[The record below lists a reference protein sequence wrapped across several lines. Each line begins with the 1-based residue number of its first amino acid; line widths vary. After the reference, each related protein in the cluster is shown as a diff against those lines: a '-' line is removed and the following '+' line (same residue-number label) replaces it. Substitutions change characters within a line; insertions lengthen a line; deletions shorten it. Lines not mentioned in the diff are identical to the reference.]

1 MARAAKL
8 PASDPSSRSQ
18 GRSYAQL
25 LMSPGQSGPNLV
37 GLYGIVIGVVC
48 YLMFAGYASQLVLWL
63 YWLIAGS
70 GSFADFRTA
79 AGGFG
84 TPAGMLAANL
94 SIALLVVVAALL
106 LRYLHLQ
113 PARLLLSVEQ
123 RVRWRWFALFGVLST
138 VIFAIHVALMPVR
151 GEDLV
156 WQPQAGFAGFLIVM
170 VLTTPLQ
177 AIGEEVFF
185 RGYLLQA
192 LGSMSRSPW
201 LAIIASA
208 LFFAFFHGG
217 QNLALFLSRFAF
229 GLVAGWLVH
238 RTGGLEAAV
247 AAHVVNNLFAWTLAG
262 ATSSVAEV
270 RAVDQVAWAQAF
282 SDVLLF
288 AIVTLVCTVVARR
301 GRIQRLTTA

>member
-1 MARAAKL
+1 MAPAAKP
-8 PASDPSSRSQ
+8 PASDRSPGPQ
-18 GRSYAQL
+18 GRGYSQL
-25 LMSPGQSGPNLV
+25 LVAPGQTGPNLV

-63 YWLIAGS
+63 YWLIAGD

-84 TPAGMLAANL
+84 TPAGMLAGNL
-94 SIALLVVVAALL
+94 AIALLIVVAALL
-106 LRYLHLQ
+106 VRYLHLL

-123 RVRWRWFALFGVLST
+123 RVRWRWFAISGVLSV
-138 VIFAIHVALMPVR
+138 VIFAVHVALMPVR

-192 LGSMSRSPW
+192 LGTITRSPW

-229 GLVAGWLVH
+229 GLLGGWLVH

-247 AAHVVNNLFAWTLAG
+247 GAHVVNNLFAWTLAG

-270 RAVDQVAWAQAF
+270 RAIDQVAWAQAF

-288 AIVTLVCTVVARR
+288 AIIALVCTAVARR
-301 GRIQRLTTA
+301 GRIQRLTSA